1 VEGVRVS
8 ALTKPDELTD
18 LAQSTSLSAIAET
31 DASGRF
37 RLENIPPGR
46 YYVVAGRLDMP
57 TFYPGVV
64 TPGEGTVILVTPGLT
79 VPGIDFVLNN
89 VSMGRAL
96 SPGSVAPSWVIPI
109 QTRMEG
115 GGKVPMFALGWFPV
129 LRLSRTGNARIET
142 PLASAS
148 VTVPE
153 TEYRATIANLPEGY
167 TVKSFTFGATDLTA
181 DPLQLAPLVPAA
193 PRAASVPV
201 GQVLAIVLQ
210 RAPVPAVQGA
220 RVSGRFP
227 GDANRSVYISG
238 VPGTLYPDGTFEFL
252 GIPPGRHAVMT
263 LDNPGRERALVAS
276 IVVGEQDYANL
287 ELEETSVV
295 PLATGGPSAA
305 KPAGDLKP
313 NTRLPL
319 AAIRGRV
326 LDGGTG
332 QPLDAGKV
340 VVNKDHSFA
349 ISLGPQGRFD
359 VPRLLPGNYVLEV
372 VAYGVGVVSQS
383 VVLDTADAE
392 LEVRI
397 SPEP

>member
-1 VEGVRVS
+1 
-8 ALTKPDELTD
+8 
-18 LAQSTSLSAIAET
+18 
-31 DASGRF
+31 
-37 RLENIPPGR
+37 
-46 YYVVAGRLDMP
+46 
-57 TFYPGVV
+57 
-64 TPGEGTVILVTPGLT
+64 
-79 VPGIDFVLNN
+79 
-89 VSMGRAL
+89 
-96 SPGSVAPSWVIPI
+96 
-109 QTRMEG
+109 
-115 GGKVPMFALGWFPV
+115 
-129 LRLSRTGNARIET
+129 
-142 PLASAS
+142 
-148 VTVPE
+148 
-153 TEYRATIANLPEGY
+153 
-167 TVKSFTFGATDLTA
+167 
-181 DPLQLAPLVPAA
+181 
-193 PRAASVPV
+193 
-201 GQVLAIVLQ
+201 
-210 RAPVPAVQGA
+210 
-220 RVSGRFP
+220 
-227 GDANRSVYISG
+227 
-238 VPGTLYPDGTFEFL
+238 
-252 GIPPGRHAVMT
+252 MT